1 MLRTPGTVATASAQF
16 PLTPALSPEER
27 ENYRLRGDKSRHTAS
42 SRDER
47 QSTLSDGERVRP
59 NPTLAY
65 RAHPQ
70 VRSAAS
76 VAPSPLGRGQG

>member
-16 PLTPALSPEER
+16 PLTPALSPGER
-27 ENYRLRGDKSRHTAS
+27 E
-42 SRDER
+42 
-47 QSTLSDGERVRP
+47 RP

-70 VRSAAS
+70 ARSAAS
-76 VAPSPLGRGQG
+76 VAPSPQADLYPQLIRWTPSLPWAKLAG